1 MSIKQ
6 RLFATT
12 IAASLLST
20 TAYASVIDR
29 PFFQSLG
36 VVIVW
41 GATDFGSNGATN
53 EPVVS
58 DFILLT
64 PASGTAGADLISG
77 DVYSVVT
84 GKLDPVTGDSTATT
98 HFSTPSDINPITGQT
113 SGGVFTDAGTG
124 LPYTANGSND
134 GVLDAADT
142 LTAFGI
148 DSSTDVGT
156 LAPGHKSSFYVA
168 SNAPF
173 DIFAQSSNTLATGDF
188 LTDGMDDSNISFAMS
203 IQSPGLDW
211 TASGLLPFGA
221 NAQDPSVG
229 GAGVIASIDSLDDL
243 SSQSKVFDGGQKTA
257 ASNGSITQQS
267 VRFDSAYQLDTDSA
281 AAGIQGYDFSVGV
294 GTLQSDV
301 TYTVFVP

>member
-1 MSIKQ
+1 MSLTKRIS
-6 RLFATT
+6 AVA

-41 GATDFGSNGATN
+41 GATDFGSNGAVN

-84 GKLDPVTGDSTATT
+84 GKLDPVPGNGTATT
-98 HFSTPSDINPITGQT
+98 HFSTAYDVNPITGQT

-124 LPYTANGSND
+124 APLTANTRD

-148 DSSTDVGT
+148 DSTTDTGT
-156 LAPGHKSSFYVA
+156 LAPGHQSSFYVA

-203 IQSPGLDW
+203 IQTPGLDW
-211 TASGLLPFGA
+211 TSSGLLQFGS
-221 NAQDPSVG
+221 NAQDPSTG
-229 GAGVIASIDSLDDL
+229 GSGIISSVNSLDDI
-243 SSQSKVFDGGQKTA
+243 SSQTKVFDGGQKTA
-257 ASNGSITQQS
+257 SSDGSITQQS
-267 VRFDSAYQLDTDSA
+267 VRFDSVYQLDTNSA
-281 AAGIQGYDFSVGV
+281 LAGVQGYDFSVGV